1 MSVLIPQLSEGFI
14 GSSGASSSV
23 LCENYSQLSYF
34 VVYSQTGTFIIQ
46 GSVDGGTW
54 YPLTTVTIA
63 SSGTPYFD
71 KINITTKFI
80 RFSYTLG
87 VAGTVISQ
95 AFFFDNGTINITNT
109 VGGGVSSVTASG
121 PLASSG
127 GTTPNITISKA
138 DATTDGYLSM
148 SDFNTFNSK
157 ISGVNTISPILND
170 GLNPITLTLASSG
183 VSAGTYNYPT
193 LAVNSNGLITSC
205 SSNTPVTSAT
215 AGTGISLS
223 AGTGNI
229 TITNTAP
236 DQTVALT
243 AGTGIS
249 TTGTYPNFTITN
261 TAPDQTITLTAGT
274 NISISGSYPNFTI
287 NSTASATDRCI
298 LFAGGLCNIS
308 GGRMYFGFTQDTLI
322 GSRSDIDDV
331 NQVVSNAGTI
341 SRLYIYQDLQTGLA
355 GSTRTYTLY
364 KNSVSTSLTCQV
376 NASAVSGND
385 TTNSV
390 SVVAGDLIAMS
401 YIDTGTTNNT
411 RTTASVVFTF

>member
-46 GSVDGGTW
+46 GSVDGATW

-95 AFFFDNGTINITNT
+95 AFFFDNGSINITNT

-229 TITNTAP
+229 TITNSLP
-236 DQTVALT
+236 DQTVAIT

-249 TTGTYPNFTITN
+249 ATGTYPNFTITN
-261 TAPDQTITLTAGT
+261 TAPDQTVTLTAGT
-274 NISISGSYPNFTI
+274 NITISGSYPSFTI
-287 NSTASATDRCI
+287 ASTASSTDRCI
-298 LFAGGLCNIS
+298 LIAASNARATTSLS
-308 GGRMYFGFTQDTLI
+308 YFGFTNDTIAADRTVI
-322 GSRSDIDDV
+322 GDV
-331 NQVVSNAGTI
+331 NAVVPAAGTI
-341 SRLYIYQDLQTGLA
+341 ANLYINQQNTQGA
-355 GSTRTYTLY
+355 STTRTYTLY
-364 KNSVSTSLTCQV
+364 KNSASTALTCTVAASGTTANNTV
-376 NASAVSGND
+376 N
-385 TTNSV
+385 TV
-390 SVVAGDLIAMS
+390 SVVAGDVIAIGF
-401 YIDTGTTNNT
+401 IDNNASGSNS
-411 RTTASVVFTF
+411 RVTASITFTF